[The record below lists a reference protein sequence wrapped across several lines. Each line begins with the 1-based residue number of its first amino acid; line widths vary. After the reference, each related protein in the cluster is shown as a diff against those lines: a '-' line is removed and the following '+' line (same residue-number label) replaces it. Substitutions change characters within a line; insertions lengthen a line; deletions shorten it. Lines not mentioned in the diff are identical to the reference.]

1 MLTVPV
7 YRRFSDL
14 DPLGHVNNV
23 AYHDYLQEARM
34 GLIGDLDAVVS
45 TDFAQIVVSQGIRH
59 RKPLG
64 HSPEPVRI
72 EIAITSM
79 ARTSYTITYS
89 ILDEDGEVAAEA
101 TTLMAVVDPASGRP
115 IRIPEGL
122 MARLEPHIASGS

>member
-34 GLIGDLDAVVS
+34 GLIGELDAVVS
-45 TDFAQIVVSQGIRH
+45 ADFAQIVVSQEIRH

-79 ARTSYTITYS
+79 ARTSYTIAYR
-89 ILDEDGEVAAEA
+89 ILDEDGDVAAEA

-122 MARLEPHIASGS
+122 MARLEPHLSSSG